1 MDDIVKLLHGHGNLT
16 SWAHQVVSLFGLCS
30 QFLPVIDLPSCRV
43 KFIERMRR
51 QSGPFSVCILDV
63 DIPMGGVAWE
73 EIREKQRAMGGD
85 NFAWF
90 TLMPVSLFS
99 VTTSKGTSSLVDQ
112 DFFLC
117 LYKAA
122 CIAWSE
128 RHALFFLPP
137 PAEGLGHRWHCY

>member
-1 MDDIVKLLHGHGNLT
+1 
-16 SWAHQVVSLFGLCS
+16 
-30 QFLPVIDLPSCRV
+30 
-43 KFIERMRR
+43 
-51 QSGPFSVCILDV
+51 
-63 DIPMGGVAWE
+63 MGGVARE
-73 EIREKQRAMGGD
+73 EIREKQRAIGGD

-128 RHALFFLPP
+128 RHALFFLPS
-137 PAEGLGHRWHCY
+137 PAEGLGHR